1 MGLRAQPAPKLLMH
15 IIYLDE
21 AGTGS
26 DASHFVVAGL
36 SFFERQIHHVSE
48 EIDRL
53 QTRYFP
59 DARTPIEFHA
69 SALRAPD
76 DHIGPPLDAIPR
88 QERLTL
94 LDEVYST
101 LIRSEPRLF
110 AVVMEKDYVRSI
122 GDEPYGHGFEQ
133 IVNRFDRML
142 SRLNRER
149 DERNRGLV
157 VIAESS
163 YRQNLEA
170 LAQRIRVEGH
180 RWGQLHNVTDI
191 PYFAPARNTRLLQL
205 ADFVVNAV
213 FGRYERGYAR
223 QFDRLA
229 PLFDQEDGRLHGL
242 LHLSHRS
249 RDCYCP
255 GCITRRTAF
264 DGA

>member
-1 MGLRAQPAPKLLMH
+1 MH

-36 SFFERQIHHVSE
+36 SFFERQIYYVTE
-48 EIDRL
+48 EMDRL
-53 QTRYFP
+53 QARYFP
-59 DARTPIEFHA
+59 AAGEPIEFHA

-76 DHIGPPLDAIPR
+76 SHIEPPLNTIPR
-88 QERLTL
+88 AERLAL
-94 LDEVYST
+94 LDEIYSA

-110 AVVMEKDYVRSI
+110 AVAMEKDYIRHL

-133 IVNRFDRML
+133 IVSRFDRML

-157 VIAESS
+157 VLAESS
-163 YRQNLEA
+163 YRQNIEA

-213 FGRYERGYAR
+213 FGRYERGYTR

-242 LHLSHRS
+242 LHLSHRP
-249 RDCYCP
+249 RECYCP
-255 GCITRRTAF
+255 GCISRRTTSG
-264 DGA
+264 GA